1 MILKKTIFPNWS
13 SDSKQFNK
21 IPGFPGDS
29 DTKNPPAREED
40 AGSVP
45 GPGRSH
51 LPWSNRLG
59 PTTAEPVP

>member
-29 DTKNPPAREED
+29 DAKDPPAREED

-51 LPWSNRLG
+51 LPRSNRLG
-59 PTTAEPVP
+59 PTTAESVL

>member
-1 MILKKTIFPNWS
+1 MIIKKTIFPNWS

-29 DTKNPPAREED
+29 DIRNPPAREED
-40 AGSVP
+40 TGSIP
-45 GPGRSH
+45 GLGRSH

-59 PTTAEPVP
+59 TTTTEPVL